1 MARLLSAGH
10 EVVLAL
16 TQPDR
21 PAGRGLRPGSS
32 PVKRLAAARGIE
44 VLQPPSL
51 QRAAEVERV
60 RAARPDALVV
70 AAYGLILPAALLE
83 AGRHG
88 ALNIHASLLPRWRGA
103 APIQRALLAGDPE
116 TGISIMQM
124 DAGLDTG
131 PVLKQAKTRI
141 RDDDDAMS
149 LHDRL
154 AELGAELILQA
165 LAEVESSRA
174 VAVPQPEL
182 GITYARKIDKR
193 ETRIDW
199 TRPAAELERA
209 VRAFRPA
216 PGASTFAGAV
226 ELKIW
231 RVRVVDVR
239 RLAPGEVN
247 DALVVGCGQGAL
259 EILELQRAGG
269 RRLSAS
275 DFLRGHPLPAG
286 TRFG

>member
-1 MARLLSAGH
+1 M
-10 EVVLAL
+10 
-16 TQPDR
+16 
-21 PAGRGLRPGSS
+21 
-32 PVKRLAAARGIE
+32 KRLAAARGID
-44 VLQPPSL
+44 VLQPPNL
-51 QRAAEVERV
+51 QRASEVERV

-70 AAYGLILPAALLE
+70 AAYGLILPQALLD

-124 DAGLDTG
+124 EAGLDTG
-131 PVLKQAKTRI
+131 PVLKQAKTPI
-141 RDDDDAMS
+141 RGDDDAGS

-154 AELGAELILQA
+154 AGIGADLIVEV
-165 LAEVESSRA
+165 LAGLESSRLLA
-174 VAVPQPEL
+174 TPQPKL
-182 GITYARKIDKR
+182 GITYASKIDKR
-193 ETRIDW
+193 ETRLDW

-216 PGASTFAGAV
+216 PGASTRLAGV

-231 RVRVVDVR
+231 RTRVTDSR
-239 RLAPGEVN
+239 PLAPGEVT
-247 DALVVGCGQGAL
+247 DGLVVGCGEGAL

-269 RRLSAS
+269 RRLGAPE
-275 DFLRGHPLPAG
+275 FLRGHPLAG
-286 TRFG
+286 GARFE